1 MTPTVLFLIPKDF
14 GGSYRATR
22 EAIETAMAAQLRA
35 DLIAFAK
42 TGTPPAPPTLTHSE
56 VKALLVKLR
65 DAYPD
70 RLHVVT
76 AVRVHGKANRLT
88 DVKPEDLPAVAEF
101 ARKKLAELPQRLEP
115 SEVANAL
122 RDREAS
128 FNEDVLPADA
138 KPLAPRELYGEQ
150 MRPSSRALPRMQ
162 EQRPWIGTPYIDPR
176 VNEDDDLFTAGD
188 VPPSASMFVTRA
200 QAEKALDVWNR
211 KKGALKLGPARCIEG
226 NRRLTVGKTYNI
238 VGFHN
243 GYAVLEND
251 DYNKGESGGWDFRR
265 FEQGR
270 PASLNAWAQE
280 VHAANA
286 HWWHDPATGEKLN
299 RNMGEMLMLVVSELA
314 ECMEGE
320 RKNLMDDHLPKRKM
334 AEVELAD
341 AVIRIGDILG
351 SIPLSSSFNFKTPV
365 DDLPANKG
373 QALLRISRMVTNV
386 NRAMSNRD
394 RALRLIHAIALIEGY
409 AKQHGYDLWTAVA
422 EKREYNKHRAD
433 HKPEAPGCQRE
444 EVLMAAIDP
453 TTALRLFREFVN
465 QNTTQ
470 WRLGAGSHHHPMWAL
485 VAETL
490 GDQNSKSLSPTEN
503 KFVWAENRKP
513 LGKEPM
519 QVHGTIKEAVFYNDT
534 ASDPT
539 HAPCVKGPVYGD
551 TKGRFIDGEPI
562 TTSRIEEM
570 FFDQHGDV
578 IVKTR
583 FSVYRVYFK
592 RVETD

>member
-1 MTPTVLFLIPKDF
+1 
-14 GGSYRATR
+14 
-22 EAIETAMAAQLRA
+22 
-35 DLIAFAK
+35 
-42 TGTPPAPPTLTHSE
+42 

-394 RALRLIHAIALIEGY
+394 RALRLIHAIALIEG
-409 AKQHGYDLWTAVA
+409 
-422 EKREYNKHRAD
+422 
-433 HKPEAPGCQRE
+433 
-444 EVLMAAIDP
+444 
-453 TTALRLFREFVN
+453 
-465 QNTTQ
+465 
-470 WRLGAGSHHHPMWAL
+470 
-485 VAETL
+485 
-490 GDQNSKSLSPTEN
+490 
-503 KFVWAENRKP
+503 
-513 LGKEPM
+513 
-519 QVHGTIKEAVFYNDT
+519 
-534 ASDPT
+534 
-539 HAPCVKGPVYGD
+539 
-551 TKGRFIDGEPI
+551 
-562 TTSRIEEM
+562 
-570 FFDQHGDV
+570 
-578 IVKTR
+578 
-583 FSVYRVYFK
+583 
-592 RVETD
+592 